1 MTSTMKDMN
10 TNGTT
15 TKDLDVTS
23 LITRYINTLKSEE
36 AETIPT
42 KGVISMLEYVLDDVV
57 YKTQFNK
64 RNTELECLI
73 NNLKENGINAI

>member
-1 MTSTMKDMN
+1 MISTMKDMN
-10 TNGTT
+10 MNSTT

-36 AETIPT
+36 ASTIPT

-73 NNLKENGINAI
+73 KNVKENGINAI

>member
-1 MTSTMKDMN
+1 MKDMN

-23 LITRYINTLKSEE
+23 LITRYINMLKSEE
-36 AETIPT
+36 AETVPT

-64 RNTELECLI
+64 RNAELECLI
-73 NNLKENGINAI
+73 KNLKENGINAI

>member
-1 MTSTMKDMN
+1 MKDTN

-23 LITRYINTLKSEE
+23 LIARYINVLKSED
-36 AETIPT
+36 AATIPT
-42 KGVISMLEYVLDDVV
+42 TGVISMLESVLDDVV
-57 YKTQFNK
+57 YKIQFNK

-73 NNLKENGINAI
+73 NNLKENGIR

>member
-1 MTSTMKDMN
+1 MKDMN

-15 TKDLDVTS
+15 TKDMDVTS

-36 AETIPT
+36 ASTIPT
-42 KGVISMLEYVLDDVV
+42 TGVISMLEYILDDVV

-64 RNTELECLI
+64 RNAELECLI
-73 NNLKENGINAI
+73 KNLKENGINAI

>member
-1 MTSTMKDMN
+1 MISTMKDTN

-15 TKDLDVTS
+15 TKDLDITS
-23 LITRYINTLKSEE
+23 LITRYINVLKSEE
-36 AETIPT
+36 AETVPT
-42 KGVISMLEYVLDDVV
+42 KGVISMLEYILDDVV

-73 NNLKENGINAI
+73 KNLKENGIR

>member
-1 MTSTMKDMN
+1 MN

-15 TKDLDVTS
+15 TKDMDVTS

-36 AETIPT
+36 ASTIPT
-42 KGVISMLEYVLDDVV
+42 TGVISMLEYILDDVV

-64 RNTELECLI
+64 RNAELECLI
-73 NNLKENGINAI
+73 KNLKENGINAI

>member
-1 MTSTMKDMN
+1 MKDMN
-10 TNGTT
+10 TTGTT

-23 LITRYINTLKSEE
+23 LITRYINMLKSEE
-36 AETIPT
+36 SETVPT
-42 KGVISMLEYVLDDVV
+42 KGVISMLEYVLDDVI

-73 NNLKENGINAI
+73 KNLKENGINAI

>member
-1 MTSTMKDMN
+1 MKDTN
-10 TNGTT
+10 TNGIT

-23 LITRYINTLKSEE
+23 LITRYINVLKSEE
-36 AETIPT
+36 ASTIPT

-73 NNLKENGINAI
+73 KNLKENGIR

>member
-1 MTSTMKDMN
+1 MILIMKDMN
-10 TNGTT
+10 MNGTT

-23 LITRYINTLKSEE
+23 LITRYINVLKSED
-36 AETIPT
+36 AATVPT

>member
-1 MTSTMKDMN
+1 MKDMN

-23 LITRYINTLKSEE
+23 LITRYINTLKSED
-36 AETIPT
+36 ASTIPT

-73 NNLKENGINAI
+73 KNVKENGINAI